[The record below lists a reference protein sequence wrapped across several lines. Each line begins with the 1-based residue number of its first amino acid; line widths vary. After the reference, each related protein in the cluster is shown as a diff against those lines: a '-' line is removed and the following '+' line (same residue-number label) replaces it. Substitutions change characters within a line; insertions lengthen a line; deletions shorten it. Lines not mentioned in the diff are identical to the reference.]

1 MEEPTQEDLDTLR
14 NIRRLL
20 QAAALLR
27 DVDLDLIVRR
37 MFAEKSA
44 LADNQLIGELAAAFL
59 TIKPKLD
66 EWKKRGEENGER
78 ISNAQK
84 N

>member
-1 MEEPTQEDLDTLR
+1 MQEPNAEDLDTLR

-37 MFAEKSA
+37 MTAEQSI
-44 LADNQLIGELAAAFL
+44 LADNQLIGELAAAFQ
-59 TIKPKLD
+59 TIRPKLV
-66 EWKKRGEENGER
+66 EWYKRGEENGEK
-78 ISNAQK
+78 IANADK

>member
-20 QAAALLR
+20 QAAALVR
-27 DVDLDLIVRR
+27 DVDLELIVRR
-37 MFAEKSA
+37 MAAERSA